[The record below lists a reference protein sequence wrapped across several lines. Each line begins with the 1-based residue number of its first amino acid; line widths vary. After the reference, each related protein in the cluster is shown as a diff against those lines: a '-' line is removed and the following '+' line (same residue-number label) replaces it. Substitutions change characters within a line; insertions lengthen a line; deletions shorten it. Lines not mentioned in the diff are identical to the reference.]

1 MIRPWIAPREIKI
14 DLPNV
19 IVDSLGSG
27 AEVLASYLTQLAESG
42 LDEPEQLEPP
52 PPVLCRICERQI
64 PRWWFEK
71 HTELCLQEHR
81 AEMDVQM
88 AQENLTEHRHSI
100 VRVLDALEARKS
112 RSLAGDQTPVPVA
125 EYKGLPIGPPP
136 STQSSP
142 GSSLPR
148 SRERSGGLGHTRAR
162 SFAIRRP
169 QARIVELLMDLCDTA
184 IEVSTPAIKES
195 TTQQNNGEFRTQ
207 SPQSESRISQVLQWQ
222 SPSTN
227 TLEQE
232 QGLALL
238 CADTEKVA
246 RTKVDAVFRHRKI
259 IEYAE
264 RIRIELA
271 CLVQDCID
279 DALRKAARIA
289 NGELTDS
296 TEEERLN
303 SEYEQ
308 CDSCDEAIG
317 ADEDVP
323 PEPLLPEPQQVEQR
337 DSESFAEP
345 LNSPSVLATALRQ
358 MNLSEN
364 RDRSRPTSF
373 VASKRVPD
381 TPIALWWAEQ
391 LRNPS
396 TRHT

>member
-162 SFAIRRP
+162 SFAIR
-169 QARIVELLMDLCDTA
+169 
-184 IEVSTPAIKES
+184 
-195 TTQQNNGEFRTQ
+195 
-207 SPQSESRISQVLQWQ
+207 
-222 SPSTN
+222 
-227 TLEQE
+227 
-232 QGLALL
+232 
-238 CADTEKVA
+238 
-246 RTKVDAVFRHRKI
+246 
-259 IEYAE
+259 
-264 RIRIELA
+264 
-271 CLVQDCID
+271 
-279 DALRKAARIA
+279 
-289 NGELTDS
+289 
-296 TEEERLN
+296 
-303 SEYEQ
+303 
-308 CDSCDEAIG
+308 
-317 ADEDVP
+317 
-323 PEPLLPEPQQVEQR
+323 LLPWSHVLGGCIVAVGNRACAYEMWSVVRGSWFLTVFDFPLPESVDRDLTHARLLGGRVEGLLANPV
-337 DSESFAEP
+337 ES
-345 LNSPSVLATALRQ
+345 Q
-358 MNLSEN
+358 
-364 RDRSRPTSF
+364 
-373 VASKRVPD
+373 
-381 TPIALWWAEQ
+381 
-391 LRNPS
+391 
-396 TRHT
+396 